1 MQRSLMAGSI
11 FSSKTTD
18 THESPNG
25 RMRKG
30 SLVKGVKHLLVD
42 AAEAAVR
49 HEDDEI
55 AVGVLAGN
63 HIDDLIERRRIASAL
78 PGERHYAVTE
88 IAELWNL
95 SADKVRDLFQ
105 NEPGV
110 LVIGE
115 RSPRRKRRYVTL
127 RIPQSVLER
136 VHSRLSSKMSAW

>member
-1 MQRSLMAGSI
+1 MANHYQYGPENPLVQPSRVSI
-11 FSSKTTD
+11 
-18 THESPNG
+18 G
-25 RMRKG
+25 
-30 SLVKGVKHLLVD
+30 
-42 AAEAAVR
+42 
-49 HEDDEI
+49 
-55 AVGVLAGN
+55 
-63 HIDDLIERRRIASAL
+63 IASAL

-136 VHSRLSSKMSAW
+136 VHSRLSSKTPAW